1 MSNVRL
7 AIDVGG
13 TFVDFVRLDESSGR
27 SMWRRFLPPARWKIA
42 SLKGWTVSGLAP
54 RDVAM
59 IVHGSTLVI
68 NTIVQEKG
76 ARVGLI
82 TTAGFRDVLELGRGN
97 RAEIYNLFYTQPA
110 ACAPFPALRSPRTA
124 GLAAMW

>member
-13 TFVDFVRLDESSGR
+13 TFVDFVRLDESSGAVDVEKVP
-27 SMWRRFLPPARWKIA
+27 SSGALEDRFFEGLDR
-42 SLKGWTVSGLAP
+42 LGLAP

-82 TTAGFRDVLELGRGN
+82 TTAGFRDVL
-97 RAEIYNLFYTQPA
+97 
-110 ACAPFPALRSPRTA
+110 
-124 GLAAMW
+124 